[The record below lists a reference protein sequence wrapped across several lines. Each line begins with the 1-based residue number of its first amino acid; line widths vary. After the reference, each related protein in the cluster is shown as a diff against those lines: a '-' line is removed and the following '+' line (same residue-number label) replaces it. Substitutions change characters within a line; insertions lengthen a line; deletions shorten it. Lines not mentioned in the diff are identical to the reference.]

1 MSARSKTRPEIPGAR
16 RGGKVSLGTRE
27 GASGGD
33 EGPKSN
39 FGREANLA
47 IYAEERGTLV
57 GRIDRVYGAL
67 SAVEGLIDRIAQVL
81 RISQPPMRRKVDLRW
96 WTVSG
101 KPYRD
106 PVPVRW
112 IWEPKMARYV
122 PRPLQRLTVRQHAN
136 FQLNSKETQAAFAYF
151 RRWEDERKKL
161 RAKITTMRK
170 IANQLDGLERA
181 IEEEKRYLDRLWYDV
196 VHNLLADGREVDGD
210 VLDELE
216 RLMEGDG
223 EV

>member
-1 MSARSKTRPEIPGAR
+1 MS
-16 RGGKVSLGTRE
+16 RGTSE
-27 GASGGD
+27 GAERED
-33 EGPKSN
+33 EGLKSN

-47 IYAEERGTLV
+47 AYAEERGTLV

-67 SAVEGLIDRIAQVL
+67 SGIEGLIDRIAEVL

-96 WTVSG
+96 WKVSG

-122 PRPLQRLTVRQHAN
+122 PRQLQRLTVRQHAN
-136 FQLNSKETQAAFAYF
+136 FQLNSNETQKAFAYF

-161 RAKITTMRK
+161 RGRLKLIK
-170 IANQLDGLERA
+170 QIVSHLDGLERA
-181 IEEEKRYLDRLWYDV
+181 IEEERSYLDRLWYDV
-196 VHNLLADGREVDGD
+196 VQNLLADGREVDGD

-216 RLMEGDG
+216 RMMEGDG

>member
-1 MSARSKTRPEIPGAR
+1 VS
-16 RGGKVSLGTRE
+16 RGTSE
-27 GASGGD
+27 GAERED
-33 EGPKSN
+33 EGLKSN
-39 FGREANLA
+39 FGRETNLA

-67 SAVEGLIDRIAQVL
+67 SAVEGLIDRIAEVL

-96 WTVSG
+96 WTVGG

-151 RRWEDERKKL
+151 RRWEGERKKL
-161 RAKITTMRK
+161 RGRLKLIK
-170 IANQLDGLERA
+170 QIVSHLDGLERA
-181 IEEEKRYLDRLWYDV
+181 IEEERSYLDRLWYDV
-196 VHNLLADGREVDGD
+196 VQNLLADGREVDGD

-216 RLMEGDG
+216 RMMEGDG